1 MPESPGPTERDD
13 VRIPGDPVRGNLL
26 ERLVTVEHGE
36 WPRLAMA
43 FLYFFLLLGGYF
55 MLRPIRGTVAA
66 NNSDILHLLYTGTFL
81 VMLAIVPAFGFLVS
95 RFRRGQFI
103 PAIYLFFIAH
113 LLLFAANFEGDQ
125 TPQWLQ
131 RTFYIWLSVFNL
143 FVVSIFW
150 SFMADI
156 FRPGQ
161 AQRLF
166 GFIMAGG
173 SIGAII
179 APSFTKGIV
188 VVHGASGVMLTAA
201 GFLAAA
207 TVLAVLLGR
216 RVSGAGSEHGDAVI
230 GGGIW
235 EGALHVFRSR
245 YLLYACLLML
255 LHNLV
260 STFLFNGLAVLVDQ
274 NVAGFEERTRLFSH
288 VDQVVQ
294 VLAFSFQFFITS
306 RLVRYL
312 GMSRTLVMI
321 PALLAGGFVIL
332 GSSMGLVLFAAVQVA
347 QRSLNYGVLGPAKEM
362 LFTVVDRETKYKSKN
377 FIDTAVYRG
386 SDVTAS
392 WIFKGLSTAGLSIAQ
407 MTWLYLPV
415 MGLWA
420 FGAWRLGQTYARM
433 REGLREDAAPLQE
446 TVTRERSDAG
456 P

>member
-1 MPESPGPTERDD
+1 MPEAAGPAQR
-13 VRIPGDPVRGNLL
+13 VNWL
-26 ERLVTVEHGE
+26 ERLVAVEHGE

-43 FLYFFLLLGGYF
+43 FAYFFLLLGGYF
-55 MLRPIRGTVAA
+55 MLRPLRGTVAA
-66 NNSDILHLLYTGTFL
+66 NNSDILHWLYTGTFL
-81 VMLAIVPAFGFLVS
+81 TMLAIVPAFGFLVS

-103 PAIYLFFIAH
+103 PAIYAFFILH
-113 LLLFAANFEGDQ
+113 LLLFALGFEGDA
-125 TPQWLQ
+125 TPQWMQ

-166 GFIMAGG
+166 GVIMAGG

-179 APSFTKGIV
+179 APSVTKGIV
-188 VVHGASGVMLTAA
+188 GDYGATGVMLTAA
-201 GFLAAA
+201 AFLTGA
-207 TVLAVLLGR
+207 TTLAVLLGR
-216 RVSGAGSEHGDAVI
+216 HTRRQARERSSEVI

-235 EGALHVFRSR
+235 EGALHVFRSE
-245 YLLYACLLML
+245 YLLFACLLML

-260 STFLFNGLAVLVDQ
+260 STFLFNGLAVLV
-274 NVAGFEERTRLFSH
+274 NENIAGFSERTTFFSH

-294 VLAFSFQFFITS
+294 VLAFVLQFFITS
-306 RLVRYL
+306 RLVSHF
-312 GMSRTLVMI
+312 GMPGTLVMI
-321 PALLAGGFVIL
+321 PAALAGGLVIL

-392 WIFKGLSTAGLSIAQ
+392 WIFKGLTSAGLSVAQ
-407 MTWLYLPV
+407 MAWVYLPV
-415 MGLWA
+415 MALWA
-420 FGAWRLGQTYARM
+420 FGAWRLGGLYSRM
-433 REGLREDAAPLQE
+433 RENLRTAP
-446 TVTRERSDAG
+446 G
-456 P
+456 PGGAE

>member
-1 MPESPGPTERDD
+1 MPETPGPTQRANGSGTGG
-13 VRIPGDPVRGNLL
+13 PGPGAPAGGNLF

-43 FLYFFLLLGGYF
+43 FGYFFLLLCGYF

-81 VMLAIVPAFGFLVS
+81 TMLAIVPAFGFLVS
-95 RFRRGQFI
+95 RLRRGQFV
-103 PAIYLFFIAH
+103 PAIYAFFILH
-113 LLLFAANFEGDQ
+113 LLLFAAGFEGDA

-131 RTFYIWLSVFNL
+131 RAFYIWLSVFNL
-143 FVVSIFW
+143 FLVSIFW

-179 APSFTKGIV
+179 APSFTKAIV
-188 VVHGASGVMLTAA
+188 AVHGARGVMLAA
-201 GFLAAA
+201 ALFLAAA
-207 TVLAVLLGR
+207 TALAILLGR
-216 RVSGAGSEHGDAVI
+216 YTRERDHRGSEEVI

-235 EGALHVFRSR
+235 EGALRVFRSE

-260 STFLFNGLAVLVDQ
+260 STFLFNGLAVLVNE
-274 NVAGFEERTRLFSH
+274 NVVGFEQRTTLFSH

-294 VLAFSFQFFITS
+294 VLAFLFQFFITS
-306 RLVRYL
+306 RLVRHF

-377 FIDTAVYRG
+377 FIDTVIYRG

-392 WIFKGLSTAGLSIAQ
+392 WIFKGLSSAGLSLAQ
-407 MTWLYLPV
+407 MTWLYLPA

-420 FGAWRLGQTYARM
+420 FGAFRLGRIYTRM
-433 REGLREDAAPLQE
+433 RVQLRG
-446 TVTRERSDAG
+446 SSG
-456 P
+456 

>member
-1 MPESPGPTERDD
+1 MGGSGTGRVESF
-13 VRIPGDPVRGNLL
+13 L

-36 WPRLAMA
+36 WPRLALA
-43 FLYFFLLLGGYF
+43 FFYFFFLLGGYF
-55 MLRPIRGTVAA
+55 MLRPVRGTIAA
-66 NNSDILHLLYTGTFL
+66 NDSDILHLLYTATFL
-81 VMLAIVPAFGFLVS
+81 TMLAIVPAFGFLVA
-95 RFRRGQFI
+95 RFRRGQFV
-103 PAIYLFFIAH
+103 PAIYAFFALH
-113 LLLFAANFEGDQ
+113 LLLFAAGFEGDA
-125 TPQWLQ
+125 TPAWLQ
-131 RTFYIWLSVFNL
+131 RTFYVWLSVFNL

-173 SIGAII
+173 SIGAILG
-179 APSFTKGIV
+179 PSLTRGIV
-188 VVHGASGVMLTAA
+188 TAHGASGVMLVSA
-201 GFLAAA
+201 GFLFTA
-207 TVLAVLLGR
+207 TVLAILLGR
-216 RVSGAGSEHGDAVI
+216 YSRQQEQGRRSEVI
-230 GGGIW
+230 GGSIW
-235 EGALHVFRSR
+235 EGAVRVFRSE

-260 STFLFNGLAVLVDQ
+260 STFLFNGLAVLV
-274 NVAGFEERTRLFSH
+274 NEHIHGFGERTRFFSH

-294 VLAFSFQFFITS
+294 VLAFGFQFFLTS
-306 RLVRYL
+306 RLVRHF
-312 GMSRTLVMI
+312 GMPRTLVVI

-332 GSSMGLVLFAAVQVA
+332 GSSLGLVLFAAVQVA

-407 MTWLYLPV
+407 MTWIYLPV
-415 MGLWA
+415 MALWM
-420 FGAWRLGQTYARM
+420 FGAWRLGNAYNRL
-433 REGLREDAAPLQE
+433 REGFQG
-446 TVTRERSDAG
+446 S
-456 P
+456 